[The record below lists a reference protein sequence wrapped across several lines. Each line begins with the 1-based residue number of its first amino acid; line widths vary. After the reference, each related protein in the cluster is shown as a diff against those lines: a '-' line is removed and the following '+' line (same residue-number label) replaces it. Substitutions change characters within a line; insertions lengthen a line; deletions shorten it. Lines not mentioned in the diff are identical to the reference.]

1 MDWILFIG
9 IFTSF
14 WMGASHMNKLMENPD
29 TNIPQLNLGFAL
41 WGCLFGGLSLL
52 DLGAL
57 SVLFAFLMGVFF
69 GLIGVN
75 YMFEKRNK

>member
-1 MDWILFIG
+1 
-9 IFTSF
+9 
-14 WMGASHMNKLMENPD
+14 MNNLIENPD
-29 TNIPQLNLGFAL
+29 VNIPQLNLGFAF

-52 DLGAL
+52 DLGVF
-57 SVLFAFLMGVFF
+57 SVLFSFLMGLFF